1 MKHQEEIVNLLS
13 LLVEKTKSERGYS
26 STGTLVSRVLQS
38 LTSVYPINDRFVNAD
53 DWQREGNENIHTI

>member
-1 MKHQEEIVNLLS
+1 VKHQEEIVNLLS